1 MMKELKEASRRKGT
15 FLGTLKAIGWAFFGV
30 RGGKG
35 YERDLAQLNPLHVI
49 IIGLLLA
56 ALFVIAL
63 VIIVNLVVG

>member
-1 MMKELKEASRRKGT
+1 MKELQEATRRKGT

-35 YERDLAQLNPLHVI
+35 HERDLARLNPLHVI
-49 IIGLLLA
+49 LVGVLLA

-63 VIIVNLVVG
+63 VVIVNLVVG